1 MVCELEQRDAPAW
14 HCSQEIDVYHA
25 NRRHGTVSSS
35 SVRAGENKRVELIL
49 IYLTQ
54 PAMSKRPFRQHLII
68 DEIFYI
74 FFSDVIHIRGVF
86 QAYKKMWTQ
95 ASLIAKA
102 QHCVLVVVVV
112 LQVSVDTDRAISC
125 VHLRLPTLA
134 IMGITDGS

>member
-1 MVCELEQRDAPAW
+1 
-14 HCSQEIDVYHA
+14 
-25 NRRHGTVSSS
+25 
-35 SVRAGENKRVELIL
+35 
-49 IYLTQ
+49 
-54 PAMSKRPFRQHLII
+54 
-68 DEIFYI
+68 
-74 FFSDVIHIRGVF
+74 
-86 QAYKKMWTQ
+86 MWTQ